1 MILFPF
7 FLHVVHFCLM
17 LHSTV
22 EGRPFLDWAKRF
34 RIAAGAARGLAY
46 LHEDCKHPFYHL
58 GFPGIPM
65 QSILI

>member
-1 MILFPF
+1 
-7 FLHVVHFCLM
+7 M